1 LIEAT
6 GGQLIRTIAFLL
18 AAGLCLYLVG
28 LAVVAFGQRKL
39 MYFPFAR
46 EAAPASIGLPQAEVL
61 HLRTDDGETLLA
73 WFIAPA
79 PGRPLIL
86 YFHGNANG
94 LGQLG
99 PRFRQLT
106 ATGDGILGVE
116 YRGYAG
122 STGSPSEDGL
132 LRDGEAAYAEAMA
145 LGFAPAS
152 MVAFGESLGT
162 GVAVDLAS
170 RHPVGALVLDAP
182 YSATVDVAQWR
193 MPMFPVRWL
202 MRDQFR
208 SDQKIVK
215 VTAPVLIIHGTAD
228 WTIPIRFGERL
239 FALANEPKKF
249 IRLDGV
255 GHPALEAA
263 FPEVL
268 QWIDETMARAA
279 P

>member
-1 LIEAT
+1 MFLFAT
-6 GGQLIRTIAFLL
+6 GLG
-18 AAGLCLYLVG
+18 LYLVG
-28 LAVVAFGQRKL
+28 LAIIALGQRKL
-39 MYFPFAR
+39 MYFPYAR

-61 HLRTDDGETLLA
+61 HLRTNDGETLLA

-106 ATGDGILGVE
+106 ATGAGVLGVE

-145 LGFAPAS
+145 RGFAPARI
-152 MVAFGESLGT
+152 VAMGESLGT

-170 RHPVGALVLDAP
+170 RHPVGAVVLDAP
-182 YSATVDVAQWR
+182 YSATVDVAEWR
-193 MPMFPVRWL
+193 FPIFPVRRL

-208 SDQKIVK
+208 SDHKIGK
-215 VTAPVLIIHGTAD
+215 VSAPLLIVHGTAD
-228 WTIPIRFGERL
+228 RTIPIRFGEKL
-239 FALANEPKKF
+239 FALANQPKTF
-249 IRLDGV
+249 IRLQGV
-255 GHPALEAA
+255 GHPALESA

-268 QWIDETMARAA
+268 QWIDETMARVTS
-279 P
+279 

>member
-1 LIEAT
+1 VFTLVAC
-6 GGQLIRTIAFLL
+6 AAVYLL
-18 AAGLCLYLVG
+18 A
-28 LAVVAFGQRKL
+28 LAMIALGQRKL
-39 MYFPFAR
+39 MYFPYAR

-106 ATGDGILGVE
+106 ATGAGLLGVE

-122 STGSPSEDGL
+122 SSGSPSEDGL
-132 LRDGEAAYAEAMA
+132 LRDGEAAYAEAVA
-145 LGFAPAS
+145 RGFSPARI
-152 MVAFGESLGT
+152 VAIGESLGT

-170 RHPVGALVLDAP
+170 RHPVGALILDAP

-193 MPMFPVRWL
+193 FPFFPVRWL

-208 SDQKIVK
+208 SDLKIGK
-215 VTAPVLIIHGTAD
+215 VAAPVLIIHGTAD
-228 WTIPIRFGERL
+228 WTIPIRFAEKL
-239 FALANEPKKF
+239 FGLANEPKQL

-268 QWIDETMARAA
+268 QWIDRTMARAA

>member
-1 LIEAT
+1 M
-6 GGQLIRTIAFLL
+6 GGQLIQTIAFLI
-18 AAGLCLYLVG
+18 AAGLGLYVAG
-28 LAVVAFGQRKL
+28 LAIIALGQRKL
-39 MYFPFAR
+39 MYFPYAR
-46 EAAPASIGLPQAEVL
+46 EAAPATVGLPQAKIL

-106 ATGDGILGVE
+106 ETGAGVLGVE

-132 LRDGEAAYAEAMA
+132 LRDGQAAYAEAIA
-145 LGFAPAS
+145 LGFAPTS
-152 MVAFGESLGT
+152 IVAMGESLGT

-170 RHPVGALVLDAP
+170 RHRVGAVVLDAP
-182 YSATVDVAQWR
+182 YSATVEVAQWR
-193 MPMFPVRWL
+193 FPIFPVRWL

-208 SDQKIVK
+208 SDQKIGRVS
-215 VTAPVLIIHGTAD
+215 APLLIVHGTAD
-228 WTIPIRFGERL
+228 RTIPIRFGEKL
-239 FALANEPKKF
+239 FALANQPKTF

-255 GHPALEAA
+255 GHPALESA

-268 QWIDETMARAA
+268 QWIDQTMARAA

>member
-1 LIEAT
+1 VLTLGACAT
-6 GGQLIRTIAFLL
+6 IYLL
-18 AAGLCLYLVG
+18 ALGAIAL
-28 LAVVAFGQRKL
+28 GQRKL
-39 MYFPFAR
+39 MYFPYAR

-61 HLRTDDGETLLA
+61 HLRTDDGETLLG
-73 WFIAPA
+73 WLIAPA

-106 ATGDGILGVE
+106 ATGAGVLGVE

-132 LRDGEAAYAEAMA
+132 LRDGEAAYAEAMTR
-145 LGFAPAS
+145 GFAPARI
-152 MVAFGESLGT
+152 VAMGESLGT

-170 RHPVGALVLDAP
+170 RHRVGAVVLDAP
-182 YSATVDVAQWR
+182 YSATVDVAEWR
-193 MPMFPVRWL
+193 FPIFPVRWL

-208 SDQKIVK
+208 SNQKIGK
-215 VTAPVLIIHGTAD
+215 ISAPLLIIHGTAD
-228 WTIPIRFGERL
+228 RTIPIRFGEKL
-239 FALANEPKKF
+239 FALANEPRKF

-255 GHPALEAA
+255 GHPALESA

-268 QWIDETMARAA
+268 QWIDETMARVTL
-279 P
+279 

>member
-1 LIEAT
+1 MSRKLIQT
-6 GGQLIRTIAFLL
+6 LTFLL
-18 AAGLCLYLVG
+18 ATGFGLYLAGLAIIAL
-28 LAVVAFGQRKL
+28 GQRKL
-39 MYFPFAR
+39 MYFPYAR
-46 EAAPASIGLPQAEVL
+46 EAAPASIGLPRAEVL
-61 HLRTDDGETLLA
+61 HLRTDDGETLVA

-106 ATGDGILGVE
+106 ATGAGVLGVE

-152 MVAFGESLGT
+152 IVAIGESLGS

-170 RHPVGALVLDAP
+170 RRPVGAVVLDAP

-193 MPMFPVRWL
+193 FPIFPVRWL

-208 SDQKIVK
+208 SDQKIGK
-215 VTAPVLIIHGTAD
+215 VSAPVLIVHGTAD
-228 WTIPIRFGERL
+228 RTIPIRFGEKL
-239 FALANEPKKF
+239 FALANQPKKF

-255 GHPALEAA
+255 GHPALESA

-268 QWIDETMARAA
+268 QWIDQTMARVT